1 MFAAVRV
8 YEGVDPSGAQEIA
21 RRGREGLIPLLRQ
34 ASGFI
39 AYHLVQA
46 GDGTWVSISLFEDR
60 AGAEASTQSA
70 ASWVRENL
78 GHLVQAPPRVITG
91 EVVATSAD
99 GG

>member
-21 RRGREGLIPLLRQ
+21 RRGQEGLIPLLRQ
-34 ASGFI
+34 APGFI
-39 AYHLVQA
+39 DYHLVQA
-46 GDGTWVSISLFEDR
+46 SDGTWVSISLFQDR

-70 ASWVRENL
+70 ASWVRDNL
-78 GHLVQAPPRVITG
+78 ADLVQVTPQVITG
-91 EVVATSAD
+91 EVVATSVD